1 MHRMEKQWG
10 SLHSYRGI
18 NSTIWGTLLILAVF
32 VAPPPPPSAEMLTFP
47 PTWGPTEW
55 GPIPHLPSE
64 DVLVHRM
71 EKQWGSVHSCR
82 GRNSCGFCF
91 GLLDNTRPP
100 SHVDAACCPLP
111 PPPPSLTEM
120 LTFPPTWGPTEW
132 GPIPYLPSEDVLVHR
147 MEKQWGSLHS
157 YRGINST
164 IRGTL
169 LIPGI
174 QIGKL
179 WIGVQ
184 PLLGLEGDPMRLL
197 FERDLTPH
205 PQYAASYKWLQQVR
219 MSAVWGWV
227 LLVAVS
233 SLVGI

>member
-1 MHRMEKQWG
+1 
-10 SLHSYRGI
+10 
-18 NSTIWGTLLILAVF
+18 
-32 VAPPPPPSAEMLTFP
+32 
-47 PTWGPTEW
+47 
-55 GPIPHLPSE
+55 
-64 DVLVHRM
+64 
-71 EKQWGSVHSCR
+71 
-82 GRNSCGFCF
+82 
-91 GLLDNTRPP
+91 
-100 SHVDAACCPLP
+100 
-111 PPPPSLTEM
+111 
-120 LTFPPTWGPTEW
+120 
-132 GPIPYLPSEDVLVHR
+132 

-219 MSAVWGWV
+219 NSRLRLRYSHCSHTVIMQVICVTSGAG
-227 LLVAVS
+227 
-233 SLVGI
+233 SLAADHCGRQGHIST